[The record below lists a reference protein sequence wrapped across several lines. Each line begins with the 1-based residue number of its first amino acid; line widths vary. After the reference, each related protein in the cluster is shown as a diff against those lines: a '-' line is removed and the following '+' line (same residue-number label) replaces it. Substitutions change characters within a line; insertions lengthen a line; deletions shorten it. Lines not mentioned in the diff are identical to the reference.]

1 MNGCDILQ
9 KQNDPAWAGDKLGFS
24 NSSLGGYG
32 CLVTCY
38 SMLFSFAQSRIVTPR
53 AMNETFK
60 TAKKFWKTNMLFI
73 PDATHGIMGNCVK
86 AVGRSVE
93 ERRPL
98 SQASYIVLQQWLKA
112 DENNFAILKLDFTP
126 ASPAECDT
134 HFVLAWG
141 VSRSGNVL
149 ANDPAFGCCRSLQ
162 ESGSWSYYG
171 RTRPVDFYAT
181 PQGTDDQH
189 CIWRYDLIKV
199 IKQP

>member
-1 MNGCDILQ
+1 
-9 KQNDPAWAGDKLGFS
+9 
-24 NSSLGGYG
+24 
-32 CLVTCY
+32 
-38 SMLFSFAQSRIVTPR
+38 
-53 AMNETFK
+53 MNETFK